1 MSRTRN
7 IQHGKND
14 TNNDSAQRY
23 IGSKTLD
30 SLLHEGQSLFDLT
43 TADGIK
49 NAVHYFIEYHFQQV
63 IESGQYRIANAEDH
77 RVDNGELI

>member
-1 MSRTRN
+1 MEKMT
-7 IQHGKND
+7 QTMTQLKD
-14 TNNDSAQRY
+14 TLVQ
-23 IGSKTLD
+23 KTLV

>member
-1 MSRTRN
+1 MEKMTQT
-7 IQHGKND
+7 ITQFKD
-14 TNNDSAQRY
+14 TLVQ
-23 IGSKTLD
+23 KTQD

>member
-1 MSRTRN
+1 MEKMT
-7 IQHGKND
+7 QTMTKLKD
-14 TNNDSAQRY
+14 TLVQ
-23 IGSKTLD
+23 KTLD

>member
-1 MSRTRN
+1 MEKMTQT
-7 IQHGKND
+7 ITQFKD
-14 TNNDSAQRY
+14 TLVQ
-23 IGSKTLD
+23 KTLD

>member
-1 MSRTRN
+1 MEKMT
-7 IQHGKND
+7 QTMTQLKD
-14 TNNDSAQRY
+14 TLVQ
-23 IGSKTLD
+23 KTLD

>member
-1 MSRTRN
+1 MEKMPKTMT
-7 IQHGKND
+7 QLKD
-14 TNNDSAQRY
+14 TLVQN
-23 IGSKTLD
+23 TLN

-63 IESGQYRIANAEDH
+63 IESGQYRIADAEDH
-77 RVDNGELI
+77 LVDNGEII

>member
-1 MSRTRN
+1 MEKMT
-7 IQHGKND
+7 QTMTQLKD
-14 TNNDSAQRY
+14 TLVQ
-23 IGSKTLD
+23 KTLD

-63 IESGQYRIANAEDH
+63 IESDQYRIANAEDH

>member
-1 MSRTRN
+1 MEKMT
-7 IQHGKND
+7 QTMTQLKD
-14 TNNDSAQRY
+14 TLVQ
-23 IGSKTLD
+23 KTLV
-30 SLLHEGQSLFDLT
+30 SLLHEGQSLFYLT

>member
-1 MSRTRN
+1 MEKMTKTMT
-7 IQHGKND
+7 QLKD
-14 TNNDSAQRY
+14 TLVQ
-23 IGSKTLD
+23 KTLD

>member
-1 MSRTRN
+1 MT
-7 IQHGKND
+7 KLKD
-14 TNNDSAQRY
+14 TLVQ
-23 IGSKTLD
+23 KTLD

-49 NAVHYFIEYHFQQV
+49 NAVNYFIEYHFQQV